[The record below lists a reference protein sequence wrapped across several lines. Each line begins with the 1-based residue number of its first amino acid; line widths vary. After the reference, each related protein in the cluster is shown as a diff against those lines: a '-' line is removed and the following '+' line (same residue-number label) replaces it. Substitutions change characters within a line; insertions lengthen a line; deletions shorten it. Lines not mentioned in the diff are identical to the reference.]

1 MLLQSLNDKGR
12 EYGMRLNEN
21 KTKVMVLDGGGTNER
36 ININVQGRMLE
47 QIEGYSY
54 LGSWIDRGGK

>member
-1 MLLQSLNDKGR
+1 
-12 EYGMRLNEN
+12 
-21 KTKVMVLDGGGTNER
+21 MVLDGGGTNER

-54 LGSWIDRGGK
+54 LGSWIDRGGKCDKEARRRRRIVLINIYLRLVNTF